1 MSLDTAAG
9 LAGGLIGPLAVGGSV
24 VPVRHPDP
32 SLLAERCLTERVS
45 HTVGVTVSGLPRLDL
60 EPG

>member
-1 MSLDTAAG
+1 
-9 LAGGLIGPLAVGGSV
+9 VGGSV